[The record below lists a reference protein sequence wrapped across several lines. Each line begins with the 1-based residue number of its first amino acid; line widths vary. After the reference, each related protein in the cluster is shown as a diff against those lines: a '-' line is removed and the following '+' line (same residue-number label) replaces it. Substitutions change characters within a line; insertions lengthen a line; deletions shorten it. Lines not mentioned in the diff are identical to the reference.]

1 MVKSMKNSKS
11 FLDMV
16 KFTSICL
23 FGFVA
28 FFGILYLASSMGF
41 DGSKELKKYSLS
53 VVDGDEILVNRARVV
68 GKVVESLERI
78 DSSGSGYFND
88 VLDAAIDKGDAKLL
102 IELFDALSSNAFY
115 YSIFDSDY
123 RDDVG
128 KPRLKSMMN
137 LMLSDMDSFSENGE
151 GSTELLSFI
160 GRRMIVYGDYY
171 EAYYFLAS
179 AALSQTSRKRAYAAN
194 VRGLLRHFGCM
205 QDYSKWGDITS
216 LSSFKNSVDP
226 LPELPFDDDF
236 DMAKARRD
244 LVFYSS
250 VPTLQES
257 CPINLYRHEG

>member
-1 MVKSMKNSKS
+1 MKNSKS

-23 FGFVA
+23 FGFIA
-28 FFGILYLASSMGF
+28 FFAILYAASSMGF
-41 DGSKELKKYSLS
+41 DGSQELKKYSLS
-53 VVDGDEILVNRARVV
+53 VIDGDEILVNRAKVV
-68 GKVVESLERI
+68 KKTVESLEKR
-78 DSSGSGYFND
+78 DFSGTVYFND
-88 VLDAAIDKGDAKLL
+88 VVDAAVDKGDAKLL
-102 IELFDALSSNAFY
+102 IELFDALSLNAFY
-115 YSIFDSDY
+115 YSVLDYGY

-128 KPRLKSMMN
+128 KHRLKSMMN
-137 LMLSDMDSFSENGE
+137 LMLSDMDSFSENGK

-179 AALSQTSRKRAYAAN
+179 AALSETSRKIVYAAN

-216 LSSFKNSVDP
+216 LSSFKPSVDP
-226 LPELPFDDDF
+226 LPELPFDDYF
-236 DMAKARRD
+236 DVAKARRD
-244 LVFYSS
+244 LVFNGN

-257 CPINLYRHEG
+257 CPINLYKSEKGVL

>member
-1 MVKSMKNSKS
+1 MEKINNSSGFIKSISLM
-11 FLDMV
+11 L
-16 KFTSICL
+16 L
-23 FGFVA
+23 GFAA
-28 FFGILYLASSMGF
+28 FFGVLYLISSMGF

-53 VVDGDEILVNRARVV
+53 VVDSEEILVNRARVV
-68 GKVVESLERI
+68 EKTVESLERR
-78 DSSGSGYFND
+78 DFSGVGYFND
-88 VLDAAIDKGDAKLL
+88 VVDAAVDKGDAKLL
-102 IELFDALSSNAFY
+102 IELFDALSLNSFY
-115 YSIFDSDY
+115 YGVFDSGY
-123 RDDVG
+123 RNDVG

-137 LMLSDMDSFSENGE
+137 LMLSDMDSFSENGK

-179 AALSQTSRKRAYAAN
+179 AALSETSRQRAYAAN

-216 LSSFKNSVDP
+216 LSSFKPSVDP
-226 LPELPFDDDF
+226 LPELPFDDYF
-236 DMAKARRD
+236 DIAKARRD
-244 LVFYSS
+244 LVFHGN